1 MTSNTIDAGRLG
13 RARFRRSLALALA
26 LSIALIAAFPASGL
40 AQEAPKSYKKWY
52 FGVGGALL
60 VGVPVYLFASD
71 RGLGNSACSSQ
82 GCVTALAALIGGA
95 IGFMIGA
102 EKDRSY
108 VRRMAAGP
116 TLDYEYHNVPL
127 DLVPDRITKFPG
139 GAAVVGVGG
148 VRIVTEDGTVHPRG
162 SGVRGI
168 DDVAVIPD
176 LDLLV
181 LSTYSNLIGFA
192 VYDDSAQG
200 HVIDERGGGALEV
213 FQSDLAVA
221 GLDSLRLIRVRRD
234 GTDIDTE
241 TLAQV
246 ASSGYV
252 TDMAFSGFG
261 RLGWVLME
269 NRLASYNASFEKIGE
284 VELPAAGHA
293 VRARGSRL
301 AVSAGTNGVF
311 VVDVRDPAAPRVVQR
326 YTGVK
331 FAYAADLDGDRLY
344 VAAGPEGVAVVDISG
359 DEPKVI
365 GVARR
370 TKFASDVIISG
381 TGEAWILD
389 REAQMVQIVDLG
401 VESR

>member
-1 MTSNTIDAGRLG
+1 MTSSAVHAGRLG
-13 RARFRRSLALALA
+13 RVRFGRSLALALA
-26 LSIALIAAFPASGL
+26 LSISLIAAFPASGL
-40 AQEAPKSYKKWY
+40 GQEAPKSYKKWY

-162 SGVRGI
+162 RGVRGI

-192 VYDDSAQG
+192 VHDDSAQG

-221 GLDSLRLIRVRRD
+221 GLDSLRLIRFRRD

-284 VELPAAGHA
+284 VELPAAGRA

-301 AVSAGTNGVF
+301 AVAAGTNGVF

-381 TGEAWILD
+381 AGEAWILD
-389 REAQMVQIVDLG
+389 REAQTVQIVDLG